1 MFKLSGNIRC
11 ASVESGRKLNLL
23 WLKQK
28 EHVLACDGN
37 KILRVASVP
46 GTAGL
51 NSVSNIAEPGFS
63 VYISQ
68 LLLVG
73 SVVRQ
78 NLPKGHRRHFFHILP
93 SSRLGQRVLLYFQSL
108 IKSLVWRRCH
118 AYLCI
123 SHFLRGKQWFDSG
136 GWGPMFHTK
145 NVVWVGAGALSK
157 NRNSIKSTGDEFGAG
172 GNTRCSYSSFEMMPL
187 RQTSISYLCS
197 VSHFQPLTPT
207 PTLGLARVLTSLEE
221 MPWSSL
227 CFQILN
233 GVPQICQMR
242 LWQISSG
249 PVLPTALPF
258 FLTHYSNSDLL

>member
-37 KILRVASVP
+37 KILRVALVP

-123 SHFLRGKQWFDSG
+123 SHFPRGKQWFDSG

-197 VSHFQPLTPT
+197 VSHLQPLTNSYSRSGSSEGADFIRGDALIFPLLSNPQWCT
-207 PTLGLARVLTSLEE
+207 PNLPDEIVANLLWSCFSHCLTL
-221 MPWSSL
+221 
-227 CFQILN
+227 
-233 GVPQICQMR
+233 
-242 LWQISSG
+242 
-249 PVLPTALPF
+249 LPHP
-258 FLTHYSNSDLL
+258 LL

>member
-1 MFKLSGNIRC
+1 MHQPWASFRQPLSADFSCDFLGLWCLRSEIFRSVCFFKFRSSGNIRC

-123 SHFLRGKQWFDSG
+123 SHFPRGKQ
-136 GWGPMFHTK
+136 
-145 NVVWVGAGALSK
+145 
-157 NRNSIKSTGDEFGAG
+157 
-172 GNTRCSYSSFEMMPL
+172 
-187 RQTSISYLCS
+187 
-197 VSHFQPLTPT
+197 
-207 PTLGLARVLTSLEE
+207 
-221 MPWSSL
+221 
-227 CFQILN
+227 
-233 GVPQICQMR
+233 
-242 LWQISSG
+242 
-249 PVLPTALPF
+249 
-258 FLTHYSNSDLL
+258 